1 MKPPLLV
8 EKHRKG
14 DDDLLAQGHTAA
26 QGQTCRSGIQT
37 PTSSWLV
44 PGFPQ
49 SGSSAG
55 PGVYCGFTIGVSYEA
70 RFHFM
75 SEEISRW
82 EKKKKQSWGC
92 KLPADLAG
100 SKSMLSPALHAL
112 AGIPRDSKTRA
123 GFEGQA
129 AKLISTFSTGKI
141 QKPNPIFQTRSSDD

>member
-14 DDDLLAQGHTAA
+14 DDLLAQGHTAA

-75 SEEISRW
+75 SVEEISR
-82 EKKKKQSWGC
+82 KKKKKSKAGAANSQLTWQVQSQC
-92 KLPADLAG
+92 CHLH
-100 SKSMLSPALHAL
+100 SMPLLGFQ
-112 AGIPRDSKTRA
+112 GIPRQ
-123 GFEGQA
+123 EQA
-129 AKLISTFSTGKI
+129 LKVRPL
-141 QKPNPIFQTRSSDD
+141 N